1 MRPIEELMAYY
12 TFIQLNGRRKRRP
25 KLSEEAKAIAL
36 SFEKIMR
43 KPDYFQILA
52 ERFEN
57 DFSLDELKALI
68 EVYQQSV
75 VEQSVLLENKLMVPV
90 DMDLAF
96 EKHVASF
103 TLMQEREQMRK
114 RFRELEPQEEE
125 LMVSM
130 DEGFNKQ
137 TDLLISEN
145 LHRENKSQPSIFG
158 RIILAIISLALISM
172 LIRILKWLLF

>member
-1 MRPIEELMAYY
+1 MMRPIEELLAYY

-57 DFSLDELKALI
+57 DFSVDELNALI

-75 VEQSVLLENKLMVPV
+75 FEKSALLENKLMVPL

-103 TLMQEREQMRK
+103 TRMQERERMRK
-114 RFRELEPQEEE
+114 RFKGLEEEE
-125 LMVSM
+125 LVYSNNLVDSM
-130 DEGFNKQ
+130 HENIPNLSQKEKAEWPVFLQVVFGM
-137 TDLLISEN
+137 LLFF
-145 LHRENKSQPSIFG
+145 L
-158 RIILAIISLALISM
+158 LLM
-172 LIRILKWLLF
+172 ILKFLLGF

>member
-1 MRPIEELMAYY
+1 MMRPIEELMAYY

-57 DFSLDELKALI
+57 DFSVDELNALI

-75 VEQSVLLENKLMVPV
+75 FEKSALLENKLMVPL

-103 TLMQEREQMRK
+103 TRMQERERMRK
-114 RFRELEPQEEE
+114 RFKELDEEVMAKFDLADHEQLVPNHSKNTDANEPSVLRQICFG
-125 LMVSM
+125 LVL
-130 DEGFNKQ
+130 FF
-137 TDLLISEN
+137 LLIY
-145 LHRENKSQPSIFG
+145 
-158 RIILAIISLALISM
+158 
-172 LIRILKWLLF
+172 LIRWLLHL

>member
-1 MRPIEELMAYY
+1 MMRPIEELMAYY

-57 DFSLDELKALI
+57 DFSLDELNALI

-75 VEQSVLLENKLMVPV
+75 FEKSALLENKLMVPL

-103 TLMQEREQMRK
+103 TRMQERERMRK
-114 RFRELEPQEEE
+114 RFKELDEEVMAKFDLADHEQLVPNHSKNTEANEPSVLRQICFG
-125 LMVSM
+125 LAL
-130 DEGFNKQ
+130 FF
-137 TDLLISEN
+137 LLIY
-145 LHRENKSQPSIFG
+145 
-158 RIILAIISLALISM
+158 
-172 LIRILKWLLF
+172 LIRWLLHL